1 MALPR
6 YTPRQLDAFV
16 TVADVLSF
24 TEAGHRLALTGS
36 AVSQLVSELEETLG
50 FRLFDRSTRRV
61 KLSSAGREFLA
72 SASSVLKHMDLAQTA
87 ADDVRNR
94 AAGIIRVAAPLVVA
108 SVILPKIIKS
118 YYACRPKVKI
128 QIRDFP
134 VEALVDS
141 VSRGDVD
148 IALGPDRFV
157 SDDVHRFELFQSPWV
172 LWCSK
177 VHPLA
182 SKKIV
187 TWDDVRAYP
196 LVAAGRDHEKSV
208 EQMHITL
215 PGEKR
220 VTPFEV
226 VDNISTALGMAAVN
240 LAATLSPAY
249 VGALAKPLGLK
260 MRRIMNPEVMR
271 HVCLYHSTTRFS
283 SPAAEG
289 FVEYLKDYFSKQAL
303 LTSKTGS

>member
-24 TEAGHRLALTGS
+24 TEAADRLSLTAS
-36 AVSQLVSELEETLG
+36 AVSQLISELEETLG

-61 KLSSAGREFLA
+61 KLSSAGREFWA
-72 SASSVLKHMDLAQTA
+72 SANSVLKHMDLAQTA

-94 AAGIIRVAAPLVVA
+94 AAGIVRVAAPLVVA
-108 SVILPKIIKS
+108 SVILPKIIKA
-118 YYACRPKVKI
+118 YYGSRPKVKI
-128 QIRDFP
+128 HIRDIP

-141 VSRGDVD
+141 VTRGDAD

-157 SDDVHRFELFQSPWV
+157 SDDVERVELFQSPWV

-177 VHPLA
+177 EHPLA
-182 SKKIV
+182 SKKTV
-187 TWDDVRAYP
+187 TWDDVRTYP
-196 LVAAGRDHEKSV
+196 LVAAGRDHERSV

-215 PGEKR
+215 PGETR
-220 VTPFEV
+220 ITPFEI

-249 VGALAKPLGLK
+249 VGALAKPLGLT
-260 MRRIMNPEVMR
+260 MRRIVNPEAMR
-271 HVCLYHSTTRFS
+271 HVCLYRSTTRSS

-289 FVEYLKDYFSKQAL
+289 FTEYLKDHFSKQAKPS
-303 LTSKTGS
+303 SK

>member
-24 TEAGHRLALTGS
+24 TEAAERLALTSS
-36 AVSQLVSELEETLG
+36 AVSQLISELEDTLG

-61 KLSSAGREFLA
+61 KISSAGREFLA
-72 SASSVLKHMDLAQTA
+72 SANSVLKHMELAQAA

-94 AAGIIRVAAPLVVA
+94 AAGIVRVAAPMVVG
-108 SVILPKIIKS
+108 SVILPKIIRS
-118 YYACRPKVKI
+118 YSLTRPKVKI
-128 QIRDFP
+128 RICDVQ
-134 VEALVDS
+134 VERLVDA
-141 VSRGDVD
+141 VALGDAD

-157 SDDVHRFELFQSPWV
+157 HDDVERVALFQSPWV
-172 LWCSK
+172 LWCAK
-177 VHPLA
+177 EHPLA
-182 SKKIV
+182 AKKTV

-196 LVAAGRDHEKSV
+196 LVAAGRDHERSV
-208 EQMHITL
+208 AQMHATL

-220 VTPFEV
+220 ITPFEV

-249 VGALAKPLGLK
+249 VGAMAKPLGLT
-260 MRRIMNPEVMR
+260 MRRILNPETMR
-271 HVCLYHSTTRFS
+271 HVCLYRSNSRSS

-289 FVEYLKDYFSKQAL
+289 FAEYLQAHFSTL
-303 LTSKTGS
+303 KTK

>member
-24 TEAGHRLALTGS
+24 TEAADHLALTAS
-36 AVSQLVSELEETLG
+36 AVSQLISELEETLG

-72 SASSVLKHMDLAQTA
+72 SANSVLKHMDLAQTA

-94 AAGIIRVAAPLVVA
+94 AAGIVRVAAPLVVA
-108 SVILPKIIKS
+108 SVILPAIIKS
-118 YYACRPKVKI
+118 YCAIRPKVKI
-128 QIRDFP
+128 HIRDIP
-134 VEALVDS
+134 VEGLVDA
-141 VSRGDVD
+141 VSRGDAD

-157 SDDVHRFELFQSPWV
+157 ADDVERTALFQSPWV

-177 VHPLA
+177 EHPLA
-182 SKKIV
+182 GKKTV
-187 TWDDVRAYP
+187 TWDDVRAHP
-196 LVAAGRDHEKSV
+196 LVAAGRDHERSV
-208 EQMHITL
+208 EQMHISL
-215 PGEKR
+215 SGEKR
-220 VTPFEV
+220 ITPVEV

-249 VGALAKPLGLK
+249 VGALAKPLGLT
-260 MRRIMNPEVMR
+260 MRRILNPEAMR
-271 HVCLYHSTTRFS
+271 HVCLYRARNRSS

-289 FVEYLKDYFSKQAL
+289 FMEYLKVHFSNGLQR
-303 LTSKTGS
+303 